1 MAKRSAQ
8 ILQIHPVDP
17 EPRLIKQAA
26 QQLLAGDVIV
36 YPTDSTYALA
46 CHIGDKAALEKIR
59 RIRQL
64 SDKHNFTLMCRDL
77 SELATYAKV
86 SNTAYRLLK
95 AFTPGPYTFLLSATA
110 EVPRRLMHPKRKT
123 IGLRVPNHPVT
134 QALLEEVGEPIMS
147 TSLILPGDDL
157 PLSEVFEIEEQLGNQ
172 VDLIIESGACG
183 VEPTTVVDLVDG
195 VPDVVRVG
203 LGDPAPFEG

>member
-8 ILQIHPVDP
+8 ILQIHPIDP

-195 VPDVVRVG
+195 VPDVIRVG

>member
-8 ILQIHPVDP
+8 ILQIHPIDP

-26 QQLLAGDVIV
+26 QQLLTGDVIV

-195 VPDVVRVG
+195 VPDVIRVG

>member
-26 QQLLAGDVIV
+26 QQLMAGDVIV

-46 CHIGDKAALEKIR
+46 CHIGDKTALEKIR

-77 SELATYAKV
+77 SELATYARV

-123 IGLRVPNHPVT
+123 IGLRVPDHPVT
-134 QALLEEVGEPIMS
+134 QALLKEIGEPIMS

-203 LGDPAPFEG
+203 LGDPAPFEK